1 MEGKIAQL
9 LTFISAIVLVL
20 GAVDASVPAVFIFG
34 DSTADVGNNNFL
46 PASQAKA
53 DFLPNGIDFVRS
65 RATGRFSNGLNSAD
79 FLAPSKHHSFLW
91 HQGQVISMA
100 KQVQYFETVRSNLI
114 AHMGMTATEKLL
126 ENSVFFVSTGSN
138 DILDYFAANGP
149 VSRAQMIAFLSNVS
163 VTYKGHLR
171 QLYNLGARKIGV
183 ISIPPIGCCPSQRS
197 LNGTSGCLEELNESA
212 RAFYMATEA
221 IMKDLSCELKGLKYS
236 LGNAYEMVTNF
247 FRNAPQLGFTELE
260 SACCGAGKFNGESPC
275 LPSSSLC
282 SNRNKYLFWD
292 LFHPTQAASKLA
304 ALTLF
309 QGSEEFVTPINFGQL
324 AS

>member
-79 FLAPSKHHSFLW
+79 FLAKMLGFKRSPPPFLSLTSNTLLK
-91 HQGQVISMA
+91 QAKRGINFASGGSGILEITGRRYVISMA

-114 AHMGMTATEKLL
+114 AHMGMSATEKLL

-149 VSRAQMIAFLSNVS
+149 VSRAQMTAFLSHIS

-197 LNGTSGCLEELNESA
+197 LNDTSGCLEELNESA

-247 FRNAPQLGFTELE
+247 FRNAPQLVRIVTNGFGNMVGVSEL
-260 SACCGAGKFNGESPC
+260 
-275 LPSSSLC
+275 
-282 SNRNKYLFWD
+282 R
-292 LFHPTQAASKLA
+292 
-304 ALTLF
+304 
-309 QGSEEFVTPINFGQL
+309 
-324 AS
+324 